1 MRNVLTGI
9 LVLVGF
15 QLFWYCVRLKCPNTR
30 TIVAYFQQNIVF
42 TWLSRFV
49 GGNNDIVAFNHNG

>member
-15 QLFWYCVRLKCPNTR
+15 QLFLVLRQIKMPKHQDNCRLFPAKHC
-30 TIVAYFQQNIVF
+30 F